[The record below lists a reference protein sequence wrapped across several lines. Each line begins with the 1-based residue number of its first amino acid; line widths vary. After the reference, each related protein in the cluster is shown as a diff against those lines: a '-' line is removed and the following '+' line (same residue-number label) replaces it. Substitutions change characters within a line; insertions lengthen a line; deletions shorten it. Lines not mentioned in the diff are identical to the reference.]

1 MEHNPKLLFVDDDPV
16 MAGSVQAILQD
27 RGYDIE
33 TLNDPH
39 EALDKINQALYDL
52 VILDVMMPGM
62 TGFELLEAYDRE
74 NVNTF
79 FIIMTGDATMESAVE
94 AIRKGASDYLKK
106 PFDPDELMIRVDNVL
121 KQVELNQ
128 RRIRAE
134 KEQQKLEIQLGQAR
148 KMEAIGTL
156 AGGIAHDFNN
166 ILGIIMG
173 NTELV
178 MEDMEPSNPS
188 LENLEKVMV
197 ASFRAKE
204 MINQLLRFSRQK
216 DSEQKP
222 IELNKIILDSLKL
235 LRASIPTHIEIQTD
249 ISETACTVLGD
260 TTQIN
265 QILINLCT
273 NAAHAMQAN
282 GGVLTVKLDHV
293 ELNNNALFV
302 HSDLQEGAYI
312 QLIVADTGHGISSDS
327 IDRIFEPYF
336 TTKEQGKGTG
346 LGLAVVHGIVK
357 KHGGD
362 IQVFSE
368 MGAGTE
374 FHILLPTVNAEQA
387 ASEAT
392 SIDSIPTG
400 KERIMLVDDEEMI
413 ADMMTQM
420 LQKMGYHVT
429 GYTQSSSALETFRN
443 SPRSYDLV
451 ITDMTM
457 PTMTGDILAKEIKA
471 IRSDIPVILCTGFS
485 EQFSDSKRQDPNIQ
499 AFIMKPIGMQNLAET
514 IRETLDRH
522 IQERRKDT
530 RYGLKTDTFVISKN
544 DPRKRAPVIDI
555 SRSGFSF
562 QYTEEMDLPAR
573 LEQFSIRTTDERFAL
588 DDISFETIS
597 DVTTNQGSGAHPSVM
612 RRRGGRFNGLT
623 PFQDEQLARL
633 IDNVAV
639 SMKN

>member
-1 MEHNPKLLFVDDDPV
+1 MKHSPKILIVDDDPV
-16 MAGSVQAILQD
+16 MAGSVRAILQD

-33 TLNDPH
+33 IMNNPRK
-39 EALDKINQALYDL
+39 ALDKINRALYDI
-52 VILDVMMPGM
+52 VILDVMMPEM
-62 TGFELLEAYDRE
+62 TGFELLEAFDRE
-74 NVNTF
+74 NVDTF
-79 FIIMTGDATMESAVE
+79 FIIMTGNASMESAVK
-94 AIRKGASDYLKK
+94 AIRKGASDFFKK
-106 PFDPDELMIRVDNVL
+106 PFDPDELIIRVDSVL
-121 KQVELNQ
+121 KLVEMNQ
-128 RRIRAE
+128 RRIQAE
-134 KEQQKLEIQLGQAR
+134 KEQQKLEVQLGQAR

-173 NTELV
+173 NTELM
-178 MEDMEPSNPS
+178 MEDMEPSHPS

-222 IELNKIILDSLKL
+222 IELNTIILDSLKL
-235 LRASIPTHIEIQTD
+235 LRASIPTNIEIQTE
-249 ISETACTVLGD
+249 ISETAYTVLGD

-265 QILINLCT
+265 QIMINLCT
-273 NAAHAMQAN
+273 NAAHAMQAS
-282 GGVLTVKLDHV
+282 GGILLVKLNHV
-293 ELNNNALFV
+293 DLKNNVFSE
-302 HSDLQEGAYI
+302 HSDIQEGEYI
-312 QLIVADTGHGISSDS
+312 QLIVADTGHGISTDT
-327 IDRIFEPYF
+327 IERIFDPYF

-346 LGLAVVHGIVK
+346 MGLAVVHGIVK

-368 MGAGTE
+368 MGVGTE
-374 FHILLPTVNAEQA
+374 FHILLPTINAEEV

-392 SIDSIPTG
+392 AIDSIPKG

-420 LQKMGYHVT
+420 LKKLGYQVT
-429 GYTQSSSALETFRN
+429 GYTQSSSALDVFQK
-443 SPRSYDLV
+443 SPQNFDLL

-457 PTMTGDILAKEIKA
+457 PTLTGDLLAKEIKE

-485 EQFSDSKRQDPNIQ
+485 EQCSDRKRQDPNIQ
-499 AFIMKPIGMQNLAET
+499 AIIMKPIGMQSLAET
-514 IRETLDRH
+514 IREVLDKH

-530 RYGLKTDTFVISKN
+530 RYGLKTDTFIISKT
-544 DPRKRAPVIDI
+544 DPRKRAEVIDI

-562 QYTEEMDLPAR
+562 QYAEDMDIPDR
-573 LEQFSIRTTDERFAL
+573 SEKFTIRTMDERFAL

-597 DVTTNQGSGAHPSVM
+597 DVTANPGAAAHSSLM
-612 RRRGGRFNGLT
+612 RRRGGRFSELT
-623 PFQDEQLARL
+623 PFQDEQLVHF
-633 IDNVAV
+633 IDHVAV
-639 SMKN
+639 NMKN